1 MEQKGLENL
10 ITKCYANAT
19 IPCKETKI
27 ILIKSKRFEFRAKVV
42 AKSFNET
49 VLKLTVFVY
58 LHQNGLAYKRV
69 ISFTQNVFI
78 QSAPDFSLFSFFI
91 K

>member
-1 MEQKGLENL
+1 MVQTGLENL
-10 ITKCYANAT
+10 VTKCYANAT
-19 IPCKETKI
+19 IPCKETKFI
-27 ILIKSKRFEFRAKVV
+27 SIELKLFEFRAKVV

-49 VLKLTVFVY
+49 VPTVFVY
-58 LHQNGLAYKRV
+58 LHQNGVAYKRV
-69 ISFTQNVFI
+69 IKFTQNVFI